1 MKITK
6 FAIERP
12 VTTTM
17 LFIALAFFGVMAY
30 MNVGVNMMP
39 KVNSPS
45 IMVTTVLPG
54 ATPEELEK
62 SVTEKIEKE
71 VSGLSNL
78 KRVISYSMENV
89 STVQAEFRASK
100 NENEAMNE
108 VKEKVELAMAEMPQ
122 SIERPL
128 IQKTNIADVPVL
140 TIVMSG
146 NKSGKE
152 LYDLADNKLR
162 NLFTRIN
169 GVTKVNI
176 VGGEKREIKILADM
190 RRAAELGL
198 DLTQAGEAIRAANTK
213 LPGGTYDY
221 DGMNFSIETGQEV
234 SSPQAIGELMISH
247 KGYPLFVREFAT
259 VSDSIERP
267 KNKSTFHDLK
277 NDLYYNNVVTLN
289 ILKEPNANE
298 VKLARAI
305 KEKLP
310 EFEKELPEGV
320 SLSIP
325 YDNSAYT
332 ESAVDDALLN
342 VILGIILT
350 GAILYLF
357 IGDYRTV
364 IIVSISIPISLIA
377 SFIVLK
383 QLNATLNMMT
393 LMSFAVS
400 IGALISNS
408 IVVIENIIRLKKE
421 GMSIKQA
428 AIEGTSEVTMAVI
441 ASTGTNLVVFLPMA
455 MMSSMI
461 GVYFVEYALTIS
473 VATVFSLLVSFTL
486 TPMLASVLLKK
497 DLKVTKFNRFLDRI
511 FESLS
516 ERYGRSLEKLLA
528 KKRRGILLFASMMI
542 IFIASFGLFK
552 FIDFDFMPKEDMNRV
567 FLEAELP
574 AGYSLQ
580 NSGESAR
587 QLEKLMMQYPEVE
600 AIQTVIGEKGIMPKG
615 PNLLKIIAHLS
626 PAAGRERSNVQL
638 AEMLKKQLDSIPSVK
653 ALVSANGI
661 EGGLPTSFMLQSEN
675 PEDLKATAAKVVAAL
690 QDMEEISGYEANNRN
705 GNRLIRV
712 IPRQEI
718 VSRLNLTV
726 FDVATAINSAINGIK
741 VGVYKEKGKEYDI
754 RISYNED
761 DIRDISRIKNIPVL
775 VNGEHYTVER
785 LADISYDISQAQIYH
800 VNKLP
805 TVEFGIMPKDHVSDM
820 EMQGKITR
828 LMNEL
833 QPPRSVT
840 VKWAGMAE
848 DMDESLREM
857 SFTLILSILL
867 LYMLIASLLEN
878 FWHPFLLLTTLPMAM
893 IGVLVLVFLSGT
905 SMNMLSLIAIIT
917 LLGLAVNDSILI
929 YDYNRQLL
937 DRGKSLHQATIQSA
951 KTKLKT
957 VIMTSVAIAVG
968 TLPNALEFGGGA
980 GAAFRTPMALVT
992 IGGIITSTVLTLY
1005 VVPSLFYMVKKRKN
1019 NTYDE

>member
-30 MNVGVNMMP
+30 LNVGVNMMP

-45 IMVTTVLPG
+45 IMVTTTLPG

-62 SVTEKIEKE
+62 NVTEKIEKE

-128 IQKTNIADVPVL
+128 IQKTNIADAPVL

-176 VGGEKREIKILADM
+176 IGGEKREIKILADM

-198 DLTQAGEAIRAANTK
+198 DLTQAGEAIRSANTK

-234 SSPQAIGELMISH
+234 SSPQAISELMISH
-247 KGYPLFVREFAT
+247 KGYPLSVREFAE
-259 VSDSIERP
+259 VSDSIKRP
-267 KNKSTFHDLK
+267 TNKSTFHDLK
-277 NDLYYNNVVTLN
+277 NDTYYSNVVTLN

-320 SLSIP
+320 KLSIP
-325 YDNSAYT
+325 FDNSAYT
-332 ESAVDDALLN
+332 ESAVDDALVN

-357 IGDYRTV
+357 IGDHRTV

-408 IVVIENIIRLKKE
+408 IVVIENIVRLKKE
-421 GMSIKQA
+421 GMPIKQA

-497 DLKVTKFNRFLDRI
+497 DLKVNKFNQFLDR
-511 FESLS
+511 FFDNLS

-528 KKRRGILLFASMMI
+528 KNRRGVILFVSMMG
-542 IFIASFGLFK
+542 IFIASFGLLN
-552 FIDFDFMPKEDMNRV
+552 FIDFNFMPKEDMNRV
-567 FLEAELP
+567 FVEVDLP
-574 AGYSLQ
+574 AGSSLET
-580 NSGESAR
+580 SGEYAKK
-587 QLEKLMMQYPEVE
+587 LEKLIMQHPEVT

-626 PAAGRERSNVQL
+626 PAAERQRSNIQL
-638 AEMLKKQLDSIPSVK
+638 SETLKKQLDSIPSVK

-661 EGGLPTSFMLQSEN
+661 EGGLPISFLLQSEN
-675 PEDLKATAAKVVAAL
+675 VDELKATSAKVEAAL
-690 QDMEEISGYEANNRN
+690 MDMEGVSGYEANSRN
-705 GNRLIRV
+705 GNRLVRV

-718 VSRLNLTV
+718 VSKLNLSV
-726 FDVATAINSAINGIK
+726 FDVATAINSAITGIK
-741 VGVYKEKGKEYDI
+741 VGVYKENGKEYDI
-754 RISYNED
+754 RISYNEQ
-761 DIRDISRIKNIPVL
+761 DISDIARIKNIPVL
-775 VNGEHYTVER
+775 VDGEHYTVER

-805 TVEFGIMPKDHVSDM
+805 TVEFGIMPKDNVSDM
-820 EMQGKITR
+820 EMQGKVTQ
-828 LMNEL
+828 LMENL
-833 QPPRSVT
+833 QAPKSVT

-848 DMDESLREM
+848 DMDESLQEL
-857 SFTLILSILL
+857 SFTLILSIIL
-867 LYMLIASLLEN
+867 LYMLMASLLEN

-893 IGVLVLVFLSGT
+893 IGVLALVFLSGS

-937 DRGKSLHQATIQSA
+937 DRGESLHHATIQSA

-957 VIMTSVAIAVG
+957 VIMTSVAIAIG

-992 IGGIITSTVLTLY
+992 IGGIVTSTILTLY
-1005 VVPSLFYMVKKRKN
+1005 VVPSLFYMVKKKKN
-1019 NTYDE
+1019 R

>member
-17 LFIALAFFGVMAY
+17 LFVALAFFGAMAY
-30 MNVGVNMMP
+30 RNVGVNMMP

-45 IMVTTVLPG
+45 VTVTTVLPG

-62 SVTEKIEKE
+62 NVTEKIEKE

-89 STVQAEFRASK
+89 STVQAEFRSSK

-146 NKSGKE
+146 NRSGKE
-152 LYDLADNKLR
+152 LYDLADQKLK

-169 GVTKVNI
+169 GVTKVDI
-176 VGGEKREIKILADM
+176 IGGEKREIKILVDM

-198 DLTQAGEAIRAANTK
+198 DLTSAGEAIRAANTK

-221 DGMNFSIETGQEV
+221 QGMNFSIETGEEV

-247 KGYPLFVREFAT
+247 KGYPLSVREFAV

-267 KNKSTFHDLK
+267 ANRSTFHDVK
-277 NDLYYNNVVTLN
+277 NDRYYDNVVTLH
-289 ILKEPNANE
+289 IRKEPNANE

-320 SLSIP
+320 TLSIP
-325 YDNSAYT
+325 FDNSAYT

-350 GAILYLF
+350 GAILFLF

-408 IVVIENIIRLKKE
+408 IVVIENIIRLKNE
-421 GMSIKQA
+421 GMPIRQA

-455 MMSSMI
+455 MMTSLV

-497 DLKVTKFNRFLDRI
+497 ELKVTKFNRFLDRF
-511 FESLS
+511 FENLS

-528 KKRRGILLFASMMI
+528 KNRRGVLLFAGMTG
-542 IFIASFGLFK
+542 IFIASFGLLK
-552 FIDFDFMPKEDMNRV
+552 FIDFNFMPKEDMNCV
-567 FLEAELP
+567 FIEVDLP
-574 AGYSLQ
+574 AGSSLET
-580 NSGESAR
+580 SGEYAWK
-587 QLEKLMMQYPEVE
+587 LEKIIMQYPEVK

-615 PNLLKIIAHLS
+615 TNLLKIIAHLI
-626 PAAGRERSNVQL
+626 PFYERERSNIQI
-638 AEMLKKQLDSIPSVK
+638 AESLKTQLDSIPSVK

-661 EGGLPTSFMLQSEN
+661 EGGLPIAFLLQSEN
-675 PEDLKATAAKVVAAL
+675 REDLKATSARVEAAL
-690 QDMEEISGYEANNRN
+690 LEMEGISGFEANNRN

-718 VSRLNLTV
+718 VARLNLTV
-726 FDVATAINSAINGIK
+726 FDVATAINSAINGVK
-741 VGVYKEKGKEYDI
+741 VGVYKENGKEYDI
-754 RISYNED
+754 RISHNEG
-761 DIRDISRIKNIPVL
+761 DISDISRIKNIPVL
-775 VNGEHYTVER
+775 VNGQYYTVER
-785 LADISYDISQAQIYH
+785 LADISYGISQAQIYH
-800 VNKLP
+800 VDKLP
-805 TVEFGIMPKDHVSDM
+805 AVEFSIMPKDHVSDM
-820 EMQGKITR
+820 EMQDKINR
-828 LMNEL
+828 LMAGL
-833 QPPRSVT
+833 HAPKSVT

-848 DMDESLREM
+848 DMDESMRDL
-857 SFTLILSILL
+857 SFTLLLSIIL

-878 FWHPFLLLTTLPMAM
+878 FWHPFLLLTTLPMAI
-893 IGVLVLVFLSGT
+893 IGVLVLTFLSGT
-905 SMNMLSLIAIIT
+905 PMNIMSLIAIIT
-917 LLGLAVNDSILI
+917 LLGLAVNNSILI

-937 DRGKSLHQATIQSA
+937 ARGNSLHQATIQSA

-957 VIMTSVAIAVG
+957 VIMTSVAIAIG
-968 TLPNALEFGGGA
+968 TLPNALEFGDGA
-980 GAAFRTPMALVT
+980 GATYRTPMALVT
-992 IGGIITSTVLTLY
+992 IGGIITSTILTLY
-1005 VVPSLFYMVKKRKN
+1005 VVPSLFYMVKKRKLQR
-1019 NTYDE
+1019 

>member
-1 MKITK
+1 MKLTK

-17 LFIALAFFGVMAY
+17 LFIALAFFGLMAY
-30 MNVGVNMMP
+30 TNVGVNMMP

-89 STVQAEFRASK
+89 STVQAEFRSSK

-198 DLTQAGEAIRAANTK
+198 DLTQTREAIRAANTK

-247 KGYPLFVREFAT
+247 KGYPLSVREFAT

-277 NDLYYNNVVTLN
+277 NDLYYSNVVTLN

-421 GMSIKQA
+421 GMPIKQA

-473 VATVFSLLVSFTL
+473 IATVFSLLVSFTL

-497 DLKVTKFNRFLDRI
+497 DLKITKFNRFLDRI

-516 ERYGRSLEKLLA
+516 ERYGRSLEKLLV
-528 KKRRGILLFASMMI
+528 KKRRGIILFVFMMA

-552 FIDFDFMPKEDMNRV
+552 FIDFDFMPKEDMSRV

-580 NSGESAR
+580 ASGESAR
-587 QLEKLMMQYPEVE
+587 ELEKLIMQYPEVE
-600 AIQTVIGEKGIMPKG
+600 AIQTVIGEKGIMSKG

-626 PAAGRERSNVQL
+626 PASERERSNVQL
-638 AEMLKKQLDSIPSVK
+638 AEMLKRQLDSIPSVK

-661 EGGLPTSFMLQSEN
+661 EGGLPISFMLQSEN

-690 QDMEEISGYEANNRN
+690 QDIEEISGYEANNRN
-705 GNRLIRV
+705 GNRLICV
-712 IPRQEI
+712 IPRQKI

-800 VNKLP
+800 VNKLS
-805 TVEFGIMPKDHVSDM
+805 TVEFGIMPKDNVSDM

-828 LMNEL
+828 LMDEL
-833 QPPRSVT
+833 QLPKSVT

-937 DRGKSLHQATIQSA
+937 VRGKSLYQATIQSA

-1005 VVPSLFYMVKKRKN
+1005 VIPSLFYMVKKRKN
-1019 NTYDE
+1019 NKYDE

>member
-17 LFIALAFFGVMAY
+17 LFVALAFFGAMAY

-45 IMVTTVLPG
+45 ITVTTVLPG

-62 SVTEKIEKE
+62 NVTEKIEKE

-89 STVQAEFRASK
+89 STVQAEFRSSK

-146 NKSGKE
+146 NRSGKE
-152 LYDLADNKLR
+152 LYDLADQKLK

-169 GVTKVNI
+169 GVTKVDI
-176 VGGEKREIKILADM
+176 IGGQKREIKILVDM

-198 DLTQAGEAIRAANTK
+198 DLTSAGEAIRAANTK

-221 DGMNFSIETGQEV
+221 DGMNFSIETGEEV
-234 SSPQAIGELMISH
+234 SSPRAIGELMISH
-247 KGYPLFVREFAT
+247 KGYPLSVREFAV
-259 VSDSIERP
+259 VSDSIKRP
-267 KNKSTFHDLK
+267 TNRSTFHDLK
-277 NDLYYNNVVTLN
+277 NDRYYDNVVTLN
-289 ILKEPNANE
+289 IRKEPNANE

-320 SLSIP
+320 TLSIP
-325 YDNSAYT
+325 FDNSAYT

-350 GAILYLF
+350 GAILFLF

-408 IVVIENIIRLKKE
+408 IVVIENIIRLKNE
-421 GMSIKQA
+421 GMPINQA
-428 AIEGTSEVTMAVI
+428 AIEGTLEVTMAVI

-455 MMSSMI
+455 MMTSLV

-497 DLKVTKFNRFLDRI
+497 ELKVTKFNRFLDRF
-511 FESLS
+511 FENLA

-528 KKRRGILLFASMMI
+528 KNRRGVLLFVGMMG
-542 IFIASFGLFK
+542 IFIASFGLLK
-552 FIDFDFMPKEDMNRV
+552 FIDFNFMPKEDMNCV
-567 FLEAELP
+567 FIEVDLP
-574 AGYSLQ
+574 AGSSLET
-580 NSGESAR
+580 SGEYA
-587 QLEKLMMQYPEVE
+587 QKLEKIIMQYPEVK

-615 PNLLKIIAHLS
+615 PNLLKIIAHLI
-626 PAAGRERSNVQL
+626 PFYERERSNIQI
-638 AEMLKKQLDSIPSVK
+638 AESLKTQLDSIPSVK

-661 EGGLPTSFMLQSEN
+661 EGGLPIAFLLQSEN
-675 PEDLKATAAKVVAAL
+675 REDLKATSARVEAAL
-690 QDMEEISGYEANNRN
+690 LEMEGISGFEANNRN

-718 VSRLNLTV
+718 VTRLNLTV
-726 FDVATAINSAINGIK
+726 FDVATAINSAINGVK
-741 VGVYKEKGKEYDI
+741 VGVYKENGKEYDI
-754 RISYNED
+754 RISHNEG
-761 DIRDISRIKNIPVL
+761 DISDISRIKNIPVL
-775 VNGEHYTVER
+775 VNGQYYTVER
-785 LADISYDISQAQIYH
+785 LADISYGISQAQIYH

-805 TVEFGIMPKDHVSDM
+805 TVEFSIMPKDNVSDM
-820 EMQGKITR
+820 EMQDKINR
-828 LMNEL
+828 LMADL
-833 QPPRSVT
+833 HAPKSVT

-848 DMDESLREM
+848 DMDESMRDL
-857 SFTLILSILL
+857 SFTLLLSVVL

-878 FWHPFLLLTTLPMAM
+878 FWHPFLLLTTLPMAI
-893 IGVLVLVFLSGT
+893 IGVLVLTFLSGT
-905 SMNMLSLIAIIT
+905 PMNIMSLIAIIT

-937 DRGKSLHQATIQSA
+937 ARGNSLHQATIQSA
-951 KTKLKT
+951 KTKIKT
-957 VIMTSVAIAVG
+957 VIMTSVAIAIG
-968 TLPNALEFGGGA
+968 TLPNALEFGDGA
-980 GAAFRTPMALVT
+980 GATYRTPMALVT
-992 IGGIITSTVLTLY
+992 IGGIITSTILTLY
-1005 VVPSLFYMVKKRKN
+1005 VVPSLFYMVKKRKLQR
-1019 NTYDE
+1019 

>member
-1 MKITK
+1 MKITR

-176 VGGEKREIKILADM
+176 IGGEKREIKILADM

-234 SSPQAIGELMISH
+234 SSPQAISELMISH
-247 KGYPLFVREFAT
+247 KGYPLSVREFAT

-277 NDLYYNNVVTLN
+277 NDLYYSNVVTLN

-421 GMSIKQA
+421 GMPIKQA

-497 DLKVTKFNRFLDRI
+497 DLKITKFNRFLDRI

-528 KKRRGILLFASMMI
+528 KKRRGILLFASMMV

-580 NSGESAR
+580 NSGESAK
-587 QLEKLMMQYPEVE
+587 QLEMLIMQYPEVE

-638 AEMLKKQLDSIPSVK
+638 AEMLKKQLDNIPSVK

-661 EGGLPTSFMLQSEN
+661 EGGLPISFMLQSES
-675 PEDLKATAAKVVAAL
+675 PEDLKATADRVVAAL

-761 DIRDISRIKNIPVL
+761 DIRDISRIKNIPVP

-805 TVEFGIMPKDHVSDM
+805 TVEFGIMPKDNVSDM

-828 LMNEL
+828 LMDEL
-833 QPPRSVT
+833 QPPKSVI

-937 DRGKSLHQATIQSA
+937 ARGKSLHQATIQSA

-1019 NTYDE
+1019 NKYDE

>member
-6 FAIERP
+6 FAIDRP

-17 LFIALAFFGVMAY
+17 IVVALAFFGVMAY
-30 MNVGVNMMP
+30 LNVGVNMMP

-89 STVQAEFRASK
+89 STVQAEFRSSK

-122 SIERPL
+122 SIERPV
-128 IQKTNIADVPVL
+128 IQKTNISDAPVL

-152 LYDLADNKLR
+152 LYDLADNKLK

-176 VGGEKREIKILADM
+176 IGGEKREIKILADM

-198 DLTQAGEAIRAANTK
+198 DLTQAGEAIRAVNTK

-221 DGMNFSIETGQEV
+221 DGMNFSVETGHEV
-234 SSPQAIGELMISH
+234 SSPQAISELMISH
-247 KGYPLFVREFAT
+247 KGYPLSVREFAG
-259 VSDSIERP
+259 VCDSIERP
-267 KNKSTFHDLK
+267 TNKSTFHDLQ
-277 NDLYYNNVVTLN
+277 NDRYYNNVVTLN

-320 SLSIP
+320 TLSIP
-325 YDNSAYT
+325 FDNSAYT

-383 QLNATLNMMT
+383 QFNATLNMMT

-408 IVVIENIIRLKKE
+408 IVVIENIIRLKNE
-421 GMSIKQA
+421 GMPIKQA

-486 TPMLASVLLKK
+486 TPMLASILLKK
-497 DLKVTKFNRFLDRI
+497 DLKATKFNRFLDR
-511 FESLS
+511 FFNRLS

-528 KKRRGILLFASMMI
+528 KNRRGVLLFVSMMVV
-542 IFIASFGLFK
+542 FVASFGLLK
-552 FIDFDFMPKEDMNRV
+552 FIDFNFMPKEDMNRV
-567 FLEAELP
+567 YVEVELP
-574 AGYSLQ
+574 AGSSLGA
-580 NSGESAR
+580 SGEYA
-587 QLEKLMMQYPEVE
+587 QKLEKIIMQYPEVK
-600 AIQTVIGEKGIMPKG
+600 ALQTVIGEKGIMPKG
-615 PNLLKIIAHLS
+615 PNLLKIVAHLY
-626 PAAGRERSNVQL
+626 PTAERNRSNIQL
-638 AEMLKKQLDSIPSVK
+638 SEILKVQLDSIPSVK

-661 EGGLPTSFMLQSEN
+661 EGGLPISFMLQSEN
-675 PEDLKATAAKVVAAL
+675 VEDLKATSARVEAAL
-690 QDMEEISGYEANNRN
+690 QDMDGISGYEANNRN
-705 GNRLIRV
+705 GNRLISI
-712 IPRQEI
+712 IPRQEF
-718 VSRLNLTV
+718 VSRLNLSV
-726 FDVATAINSAINGIK
+726 FDVATAINSGINGVK
-741 VGVYKEKGKEYDI
+741 VGVYKENGKEYDI
-754 RISYNED
+754 RISYNEQ
-761 DIRDISRIKNIPVL
+761 DISDIARIKNIPVL

-785 LADISYDISQAQIYH
+785 LADITYGISQAQIYH

-805 TVEFGIMPKDHVSDM
+805 TVEFGIMPKDNVSDM
-820 EMQGKITR
+820 EMQGKITQ
-828 LMNEL
+828 LMDEL
-833 QPPRSVT
+833 QAPKSVT

-848 DMDESLREM
+848 DMDESLAELA
-857 SFTLILSILL
+857 FTLILSIVL
-867 LYMLIASLLEN
+867 LYMLMASLLEN

-905 SMNMLSLIAIIT
+905 SLNMLSLIAIIT

-937 DRGKSLHQATIQSA
+937 SRGMSLHQATVQSA

-957 VIMTSVAIAVG
+957 VIMTSVAIAIG

-992 IGGIITSTVLTLY
+992 IGGIITSTILTLY

-1019 NTYDE
+1019 

>member
-30 MNVGVNMMP
+30 TNIGVNMMP

-89 STVQAEFRASK
+89 STVQAEFRSSK

-247 KGYPLFVREFAT
+247 KGYPLSVREFAT

-267 KNKSTFHDLK
+267 TNKSTFHDLK
-277 NDLYYNNVVTLN
+277 NDLYYSNVVTLN

-310 EFEKELPEGV
+310 DFEKELLEEV

-364 IIVSISIPISLIA
+364 IIVSISIPVSLIA

-421 GMSIKQA
+421 GMPIKQA

-497 DLKVTKFNRFLDRI
+497 DLKITKFNRFLDRI
-511 FESLS
+511 FERLS

-528 KKRRGILLFASMMI
+528 KKRRGILLFASMMV

-552 FIDFDFMPKEDMNRV
+552 FIDFDFMPKEDMSRV
-567 FLEAELP
+567 FLEVELP
-574 AGYSLQ
+574 AGSSLQ
-580 NSGESAR
+580 TSGESAK
-587 QLEKLMMQYPEVE
+587 QLEKLIMQYPEVE

-661 EGGLPTSFMLQSEN
+661 EGGLPISFMLQSEN
-675 PEDLKATAAKVVAAL
+675 PEDLKATAARVVAAL

-712 IPRQEI
+712 IPRQET

-754 RISYNED
+754 RISYNEG
-761 DIRDISRIKNIPVL
+761 DISDISRIKNIPVL

-805 TVEFGIMPKDHVSDM
+805 TVEFGIMPKDNVSDM

-828 LMNEL
+828 LMEEL
-833 QPPRSVT
+833 QPPKSVT

-937 DRGKSLHQATIQSA
+937 DRGESLHQATVQSA

-1005 VVPSLFYMVKKRKN
+1005 VVPSLFYMAKNRKN
-1019 NTYDE
+1019 NK

>member
-6 FAIERP
+6 FAIDRP

-17 LFIALAFFGVMAY
+17 IVIALAFFGVMAY
-30 MNVGVNMMP
+30 LNVGVNMMP

-89 STVQAEFRASK
+89 STVQAEFRSSK

-128 IQKTNIADVPVL
+128 IQKTNISDAPVL

-152 LYDLADNKLR
+152 LYDLADNKLK

-176 VGGEKREIKILADM
+176 IGGEKREIKILADM

-221 DGMNFSIETGQEV
+221 EGMNFSVETGQEV
-234 SSPQAIGELMISH
+234 SSPQAISELMISH
-247 KGYPLFVREFAT
+247 KGYPLSVREFAG
-259 VSDSIERP
+259 VCDSIERP
-267 KNKSTFHDLK
+267 TNKSTFHDLQ
-277 NDLYYNNVVTLN
+277 NDRYYSNVVTLN

-320 SLSIP
+320 TLSIP
-325 YDNSAYT
+325 FDNSAYT

-383 QLNATLNMMT
+383 QFNATLNMMT

-408 IVVIENIIRLKKE
+408 IVVIENIIRLKNE
-421 GMSIKQA
+421 GMPIKQA
-428 AIEGTSEVTMAVI
+428 AIEGASEVTMAVI

-486 TPMLASVLLKK
+486 TPMLASILLKK
-497 DLKVTKFNRFLDRI
+497 DLKATKFNHFLDR
-511 FESLS
+511 FFNRLS

-528 KKRRGILLFASMMI
+528 KNRRGVLLFVSMMVV
-542 IFIASFGLFK
+542 FVASFGLLK
-552 FIDFDFMPKEDMNRV
+552 FIDFNFMPKEDMNRV
-567 FLEAELP
+567 YVEVELP
-574 AGYSLQ
+574 AGSSLEA
-580 NSGESAR
+580 SGEYA
-587 QLEKLMMQYPEVE
+587 QKLEKIIMRYPEVK
-600 AIQTVIGEKGIMPKG
+600 ALQTVIGEKGIMPKG
-615 PNLLKIIAHLS
+615 PNLLKIVAHLY
-626 PAAGRERSNVQL
+626 PAAERNRNNIQL
-638 AEMLKKQLDSIPSVK
+638 SEILKVQLDSIPSVK

-661 EGGLPTSFMLQSEN
+661 EGGLPISFMLQSEN
-675 PEDLKATAAKVVAAL
+675 VEDLKATSARVEAAL
-690 QDMEEISGYEANNRN
+690 QDMDGISGYEANNRN
-705 GNRLIRV
+705 GNRLISI

-718 VSRLNLTV
+718 VSRLNLSV
-726 FDVATAINSAINGIK
+726 FDVATAINSGINGVK
-741 VGVYKEKGKEYDI
+741 VGVYKESGKEYDI
-754 RISYNED
+754 RISYNEQ
-761 DIRDISRIKNIPVL
+761 DISDIARIKNIPVL

-785 LADISYDISQAQIYH
+785 LADITYGISQAQIYH

-805 TVEFGIMPKDHVSDM
+805 TVEFGIMPKDNVSDM
-820 EMQGKITR
+820 EMQGKITQ
-828 LMNEL
+828 LMDEL
-833 QPPRSVT
+833 QAPKSVT

-848 DMDESLREM
+848 DMDESLTELA
-857 SFTLILSILL
+857 FTLILSIVL
-867 LYMLIASLLEN
+867 LYMLMASLLEN

-905 SMNMLSLIAIIT
+905 SLNMLSLIAIIT
-917 LLGLAVNDSILI
+917 LLGLAVNDSILV

-937 DRGKSLHQATIQSA
+937 SRGLSLHQATVQSA

-957 VIMTSVAIAVG
+957 VIMTSVAIAIG

-992 IGGIITSTVLTLY
+992 IGGIITSTILTLY
-1005 VVPSLFYMVKKRKN
+1005 VVPSLFYIVKKRKH
-1019 NTYDE
+1019 

>member
-30 MNVGVNMMP
+30 TNIGVNMMP

-89 STVQAEFRASK
+89 STVQAEFRSSK

-247 KGYPLFVREFAT
+247 KGYPLSVREFAT

-267 KNKSTFHDLK
+267 TNKSTFHDLK
-277 NDLYYNNVVTLN
+277 NDLYYSNVVTLN

-310 EFEKELPEGV
+310 DFEKELPEEV

-364 IIVSISIPISLIA
+364 IIVSISIPVSLIA

-421 GMSIKQA
+421 GMPIKQA

-497 DLKVTKFNRFLDRI
+497 DLKITKFNRFLDRI
-511 FESLS
+511 FERLS

-528 KKRRGILLFASMMI
+528 KKRRGILLFASMMV

-552 FIDFDFMPKEDMNRV
+552 FIDFDFMPKEDMSRV
-567 FLEAELP
+567 FLEVELP
-574 AGYSLQ
+574 AGSSLQ
-580 NSGESAR
+580 TSGESAK
-587 QLEKLMMQYPEVE
+587 QLEKLIMQYPEVE

-661 EGGLPTSFMLQSEN
+661 EGGLPISFMLQSEN
-675 PEDLKATAAKVVAAL
+675 PEDLKATAARVVAAL

-712 IPRQEI
+712 IPRQET

-754 RISYNED
+754 RISYNEG
-761 DIRDISRIKNIPVL
+761 DISDISRIKNIPVL

-805 TVEFGIMPKDHVSDM
+805 TVEFGIMPKDNVSDM

-828 LMNEL
+828 LMKEL
-833 QPPRSVT
+833 QPPKSVT

-937 DRGKSLHQATIQSA
+937 DRGESLHQATVQSA

-1005 VVPSLFYMVKKRKN
+1005 VVPSLFYMAKNRKN
-1019 NTYDE
+1019 NK

>member
-1 MKITK
+1 MKLTK

-62 SVTEKIEKE
+62 NVTEKIEKE

-89 STVQAEFRASK
+89 STVQAEFRSSK

-128 IQKTNIADVPVL
+128 IQKTNIADAPVL
-140 TIVMSG
+140 SIVMSA
-146 NKSGKE
+146 NRSGKE

-176 VGGEKREIKILADM
+176 IGGEKREIKILADM

-198 DLTQAGEAIRAANTK
+198 DLTQAGGAIRAANTK

-234 SSPQAIGELMISH
+234 SSLQAINQLMIPH
-247 KGYPLFVREFAT
+247 QGYPLSVREFAV
-259 VSDSIERP
+259 VSDSIKRP
-267 KNKSTFHDLK
+267 TNKSTFHDLK
-277 NDLYYNNVVTLN
+277 NDKYYSSVVTLN

-320 SLSIP
+320 TLSIP
-325 YDNSAYT
+325 FDNSAYT
-332 ESAVDDALLN
+332 ESAVDDALVN

-357 IGDYRTV
+357 IGDHRTV

-383 QLNATLNMMT
+383 QFNATLNMMT

-408 IVVIENIIRLKKE
+408 IVVIENIVRLKKE
-421 GMSIKQA
+421 GMPIKQA

-497 DLKVTKFNRFLDRI
+497 DLKVNKFNQFLDR
-511 FESLS
+511 FFDNLS

-528 KKRRGILLFASMMI
+528 KNRRGVILFVSMMG
-542 IFIASFGLFK
+542 IFIASFGLLN
-552 FIDFDFMPKEDMNRV
+552 FIDFNFMPKEDMNRV
-567 FLEAELP
+567 YVEVDLP
-574 AGYSLQ
+574 AGSSLET
-580 NSGESAR
+580 SGEYAKK
-587 QLEKLMMQYPEVE
+587 LEKLIMQHPEVT

-615 PNLLKIIAHLS
+615 PNLLKIIAHLL
-626 PAAGRERSNVQL
+626 PAAKRERSNIQL
-638 AEMLKKQLDSIPSVK
+638 SEALKKQLDSIPSVK

-661 EGGLPTSFMLQSEN
+661 EGGLPISFLLQSEN
-675 PEDLKATAAKVVAAL
+675 VDDLKATSAKVEAAL
-690 QDMEEISGYEANNRN
+690 LNMEGASGYEANNRN
-705 GNRLIRV
+705 GNRLVRV
-712 IPRQEI
+712 ISRQEI
-718 VSRLNLTV
+718 VSKLNLSV
-726 FDVATAINSAINGIK
+726 FDVATAINSAITGIK
-741 VGVYKEKGKEYDI
+741 VGVYKENGKEYDI
-754 RISYNED
+754 RISYNEQ
-761 DIRDISRIKNIPVL
+761 DISDIARIKNIPVL
-775 VNGEHYTVER
+775 VDGKHYVVER

-805 TVEFGIMPKDHVSDM
+805 TVEFGIMPKDNVSDM
-820 EMQGKITR
+820 KMQSKVTR
-828 LMNEL
+828 LMDNL
-833 QPPRSVT
+833 QAPKSVT
-840 VKWAGMAE
+840 VKWAGMAD
-848 DMDESLREM
+848 DMDESLQEL
-857 SFTLILSILL
+857 SFTLILSIIL
-867 LYMLIASLLEN
+867 LYMLMASLLEN

-893 IGVLVLVFLSGT
+893 IGVLVLVFLSGS

-937 DRGKSLHQATIQSA
+937 DRGESLHQATIQSA

-957 VIMTSVAIAVG
+957 VIMTSVAIAIG

-992 IGGIITSTVLTLY
+992 IGGIVTSTILTLY
-1005 VVPSLFYMVKKRKN
+1005 VVPSLFYMVKKRK
-1019 NTYDE
+1019 

>member
-30 MNVGVNMMP
+30 VNVGVNMMP

-54 ATPEELEK
+54 AAPQELEK
-62 SVTEKIEKE
+62 NVTEKIEKE
-71 VSGLSNL
+71 ISGLSNL

-89 STVQAEFRASK
+89 STVQAEFRSSK

-128 IQKTNIADVPVL
+128 IQKTNISDVPVL

-152 LYDLADNKLR
+152 LYDLADQKLK

-176 VGGEKREIKILADM
+176 IGGEKREIKILADM

-198 DLTQAGEAIRAANTK
+198 DLTQVGAAIQAANTK

-221 DGMNFSIETGQEV
+221 DGMNFSIETGQEA
-234 SSPQAIGELMISH
+234 SSPQAISELMISH
-247 KGYPLFVREFAT
+247 KGYPLSVREFAV
-259 VSDSIERP
+259 VSDSVKRP
-267 KNKSTFHDLK
+267 TNKSTFHDLK
-277 NDLYYNNVVTLN
+277 NDHYYSSVVTLN

-310 EFEKELPEGV
+310 EFENELPEGV
-320 SLSIP
+320 TLSIP
-325 YDNSAYT
+325 FDNSAYT
-332 ESAVDDALLN
+332 ESAVDDALVN

-350 GAILYLF
+350 GVILYLF

-421 GMSIKQA
+421 GMPIKQA
-428 AIEGTSEVTMAVI
+428 AIDGTSEVTMAVI

-455 MMSSMI
+455 MMTSMV

-497 DLKVTKFNRFLDRI
+497 DLKATKFNGFLDR
-511 FESLS
+511 FFDNLS

-528 KKRRGILLFASMMI
+528 KKRRGVLLFVSMMG
-542 IFIASFGLFK
+542 IFIASFGLMK
-552 FIDFDFMPKEDMNRV
+552 FIDFNFMPKEDMNLV
-567 FLEAELP
+567 FVEGELP
-574 AGYSLQ
+574 AGSSLET
-580 NSGESAR
+580 SGEYAKK
-587 QLEKLMMQYPEVE
+587 LEAIIMRHPEVS
-600 AIQTVIGEKGIMPKG
+600 AMQTVIGEKGIMPKG
-615 PNLLKIIAHLS
+615 PNLLKIMAHLY
-626 PAAGRERSNVQL
+626 PVNERERSNIQL
-638 AEMLKKQLDSIPSVK
+638 AETLKAQLDSIPSVK
-653 ALVSANGI
+653 ALVSASGI
-661 EGGLPTSFMLQSEN
+661 EGGLPIAFLLQSEN
-675 PEDLKATAAKVVAAL
+675 TEELTATSAKVEAAL
-690 QDMEEISGYEANNRN
+690 LDMEGISGYEASNRN
-705 GNRLIRV
+705 GNRLIRI
-712 IPRQEI
+712 IPRPEI
-718 VSRLNLTV
+718 VSRLNLSV

-741 VGVYKEKGKEYDI
+741 VGVYKENGKEYDI
-754 RISYNED
+754 RISYNEN
-761 DIRDISRIKNIPVL
+761 DISDLARIKNIPVL
-775 VNGEHYTVER
+775 ANGQHYTVER

-805 TVEFGIMPKDHVSDM
+805 TVEFGIMPKDNVSDM
-820 EMQGKITR
+820 EMQGKINQ
-828 LMNEL
+828 LMDNL
-833 QPPRSVT
+833 QAPKSVT

-848 DMDESLREM
+848 DMDESLRDL
-857 SFTLILSILL
+857 SFTLILSIIL
-867 LYMLIASLLEN
+867 LYMLMASLLEN

-893 IGVLVLVFLSGT
+893 IGVLVLIFLSGT

-937 DRGKSLHQATIQSA
+937 ARGESLHQATIQSA

-980 GAAFRTPMALVT
+980 GASFRTPMALVT
-992 IGGIITSTVLTLY
+992 IGGIITSTILTLY
-1005 VVPSLFYMVKKRKN
+1005 VVPALFYMVKKRTKLPGL
-1019 NTYDE
+1019 

>member
-1 MKITK
+1 MKLTK

-17 LFIALAFFGVMAY
+17 LFIALAFFGLMAY
-30 MNVGVNMMP
+30 TNVGVNMMP

-89 STVQAEFRASK
+89 STVQAEFRSSK

-198 DLTQAGEAIRAANTK
+198 DLTQAREAIRAANTK

-247 KGYPLFVREFAT
+247 KGYPLSVREFAT

-277 NDLYYNNVVTLN
+277 NDLYYSNVVTLN

-421 GMSIKQA
+421 GMPIKQA

-497 DLKVTKFNRFLDRI
+497 DLKITKFNRFLDRI

-516 ERYGRSLEKLLA
+516 ERYGRSLEKLLV
-528 KKRRGILLFASMMI
+528 KKRRGIILFVFMMA

-552 FIDFDFMPKEDMNRV
+552 FIDFDFMPKEDMSRV

-580 NSGESAR
+580 ASGESAR
-587 QLEKLMMQYPEVE
+587 ELEKLIMQYPEVE
-600 AIQTVIGEKGIMPKG
+600 AIQTVIGEKGIMSKG

-626 PAAGRERSNVQL
+626 PASERERSNVQL
-638 AEMLKKQLDSIPSVK
+638 AEMLKRQLDSIPSVK

-661 EGGLPTSFMLQSEN
+661 EGGLPISFMLQSEN

-690 QDMEEISGYEANNRN
+690 QDIEEISGYEANNRN
-705 GNRLIRV
+705 GNRLICV
-712 IPRQEI
+712 IPRQKI

-800 VNKLP
+800 VNKLS
-805 TVEFGIMPKDHVSDM
+805 TVEFGIMPKDNVSDM

-828 LMNEL
+828 LMDEL
-833 QPPRSVT
+833 QLPKSVT

-937 DRGKSLHQATIQSA
+937 VRGKSLYQATIQSA

-1005 VVPSLFYMVKKRKN
+1005 VIPSLFYMVKKRKN
-1019 NTYDE
+1019 NKYDE

>member
-234 SSPQAIGELMISH
+234 SSPQDIGELMISH
-247 KGYPLFVREFAT
+247 KGYPLSVREFAT

-277 NDLYYNNVVTLN
+277 NNLYYNNVVTLN

-421 GMSIKQA
+421 GMPIKQA

-828 LMNEL
+828 LMNEP
-833 QPPRSVT
+833 QPPKSVT

-1019 NTYDE
+1019 NNYDE

>member
-1 MKITK
+1 MKLIK

-128 IQKTNIADVPVL
+128 IQKTNIADIPVL

-176 VGGEKREIKILADM
+176 IGGEKREIKILADM

-221 DGMNFSIETGQEV
+221 DGMNFSIETGLEV
-234 SSPQAIGELMISH
+234 SSPQAISELMISH
-247 KGYPLFVREFAT
+247 KGYPLSVREFAT

-277 NDLYYNNVVTLN
+277 NDLYYSNVVTLN

-421 GMSIKQA
+421 GMPIKQA

-497 DLKVTKFNRFLDRI
+497 DLKITKFNRFLDRI

-516 ERYGRSLEKLLA
+516 ERYGHSLEKLLA
-528 KKRRGILLFASMMI
+528 KKRRGIILFVSMMA

-552 FIDFDFMPKEDMNRV
+552 FIDFDFMPKEDMSRV

-580 NSGESAR
+580 NSSESAK

-626 PAAGRERSNVQL
+626 PAAERERSNVQL

-661 EGGLPTSFMLQSEN
+661 ESGLPISFMLQSEN
-675 PEDLKATAAKVVAAL
+675 PEDLKATADKVVAAL

-800 VNKLP
+800 VNKHP
-805 TVEFGIMPKDHVSDM
+805 TVEFGIMPKDNVSDM

-828 LMNEL
+828 LMDEL
-833 QPPRSVT
+833 QPSRSVT

-937 DRGKSLHQATIQSA
+937 DRGESLHQATVQSA

-992 IGGIITSTVLTLY
+992 IGGIITSTILTLY
-1005 VVPSLFYMVKKRKN
+1005 VVPSLFYMVKKRK
-1019 NTYDE
+1019 Y

>member
-17 LFIALAFFGVMAY
+17 LFVALAFFGALAY
-30 MNVGVNMMP
+30 MNVGVNMVP

-62 SVTEKIEKE
+62 NVTEKIEKE

-89 STVQAEFRASK
+89 STVQAEFRSSK

-146 NKSGKE
+146 NRSGKE
-152 LYDLADNKLR
+152 LYDLADQKLK

-169 GVTKVNI
+169 GVTKVDI
-176 VGGEKREIKILADM
+176 IGGQKREIKILVDM

-198 DLTQAGEAIRAANTK
+198 DLTSAGEAIHAANTK

-221 DGMNFSIETGQEV
+221 EGMNFSIETGEEV

-247 KGYPLFVREFAT
+247 KGYPLSVREFAI
-259 VSDSIERP
+259 VSDSIKRP
-267 KNKSTFHDLK
+267 TNRSTFHDLK
-277 NDLYYNNVVTLN
+277 NDRYYDNVVTLN
-289 ILKEPNANE
+289 IRKEPNANE

-320 SLSIP
+320 TLSIP
-325 YDNSAYT
+325 FDNSAYT

-350 GAILYLF
+350 GAILFLF

-383 QLNATLNMMT
+383 QLNVTLNMMT

-408 IVVIENIIRLKKE
+408 IVVIENIIRLKNE
-421 GMSIKQA
+421 GMPIKQA

-455 MMSSMI
+455 MMTSLV

-497 DLKVTKFNRFLDRI
+497 ELKVSKFNRFLDRF
-511 FESLS
+511 FENLS

-528 KKRRGILLFASMMI
+528 KNRRGVLLFVGMMG
-542 IFIASFGLFK
+542 IFIASFGLLK
-552 FIDFDFMPKEDMNRV
+552 FIDFNFMPKEDMNCV
-567 FLEAELP
+567 FIEVDLP
-574 AGYSLQ
+574 AGSSLET
-580 NSGESAR
+580 SGEYAKK
-587 QLEKLMMQYPEVE
+587 LEKIIMQYPEVK

-615 PNLLKIIAHLS
+615 PNLLKIIAHLI
-626 PAAGRERSNVQL
+626 PFYERERSNIQI
-638 AEMLKKQLDSIPSVK
+638 AESLKTQLDSIPSVK

-661 EGGLPTSFMLQSEN
+661 EGGLPIAFLLQSEN
-675 PEDLKATAAKVVAAL
+675 REDLKATSARVEAAL
-690 QDMEEISGYEANNRN
+690 LEMEGISGFEANNRN

-718 VSRLNLTV
+718 VARLNLTV
-726 FDVATAINSAINGIK
+726 FDVATAINSAINGLK
-741 VGVYKEKGKEYDI
+741 VGVYKENGKEYDI
-754 RISYNED
+754 RISHNEG
-761 DIRDISRIKNIPVL
+761 DISDISRIKNIPVL
-775 VNGEHYTVER
+775 VNGQYYTVER
-785 LADISYDISQAQIYH
+785 LADISYGISQAQIYH

-805 TVEFGIMPKDHVSDM
+805 TVEFSIMPKDNVSDM
-820 EMQGKITR
+820 EMQDKINR
-828 LMNEL
+828 LMADL
-833 QPPRSVT
+833 HAPKSVT

-848 DMDESLREM
+848 DMDESMRDL
-857 SFTLILSILL
+857 SFTLLLSVVL

-878 FWHPFLLLTTLPMAM
+878 FWHPFLLLTTLPMAI
-893 IGVLVLVFLSGT
+893 IGVLVLTFLSGT
-905 SMNMLSLIAIIT
+905 PMNIMSLIAIIT

-937 DRGKSLHQATIQSA
+937 ARGNSLHQATIQSA

-957 VIMTSVAIAVG
+957 VIMTSVAIAIG
-968 TLPNALEFGGGA
+968 TLPNALEFGDGA
-980 GAAFRTPMALVT
+980 GATYRTPMALVT
-992 IGGIITSTVLTLY
+992 IGGIITSTILTLY
-1005 VVPSLFYMVKKRKN
+1005 VVPSLFYMVKKRKLQR
-1019 NTYDE
+1019 

>member
-234 SSPQAIGELMISH
+234 SSPQDIGELMISH
-247 KGYPLFVREFAT
+247 KGYPLSVREFAT

-277 NDLYYNNVVTLN
+277 NNLYYNNVVTLN

-421 GMSIKQA
+421 GMPIKQA

-833 QPPRSVT
+833 QPPKSVT

-1019 NTYDE
+1019 NNYDE

>member
-30 MNVGVNMMP
+30 LNVGVNMMP

-45 IMVTTVLPG
+45 IMVTTTLPG

-62 SVTEKIEKE
+62 NVTEKIEKE

-78 KRVISYSMENV
+78 KRVISYSMENI

-128 IQKTNIADVPVL
+128 IQKTNIADAPVL

-146 NKSGKE
+146 NRSGKE

-176 VGGEKREIKILADM
+176 IGGEKREIKILADM

-221 DGMNFSIETGQEV
+221 EGMNFSIETGQEV
-234 SSPQAIGELMISH
+234 SSPQAISELMISH
-247 KGYPLFVREFAT
+247 KGYPLSVREFAQ
-259 VSDSIERP
+259 VSDSIKRP
-267 KNKSTFHDLK
+267 TNKSTFHDLK
-277 NDLYYNNVVTLN
+277 NDTYYSNVVTLN

-320 SLSIP
+320 KLSIP
-325 YDNSAYT
+325 FDNSAYT
-332 ESAVDDALLN
+332 ESAVDDALVN

-357 IGDYRTV
+357 IGDHRTV

-408 IVVIENIIRLKKE
+408 IVVIENIVRLKKE
-421 GMSIKQA
+421 GMPIKQA

-497 DLKVTKFNRFLDRI
+497 DLKVNKFNQFLDR
-511 FESLS
+511 FFDNLS

-528 KKRRGILLFASMMI
+528 KKRRGVILFVSMMG
-542 IFIASFGLFK
+542 IFVASFGLLN
-552 FIDFDFMPKEDMNRV
+552 FIDFNFMPKEDMNRV
-567 FLEAELP
+567 FVEVDLP
-574 AGYSLQ
+574 AGSSLET
-580 NSGESAR
+580 SGEYAKK
-587 QLEKLMMQYPEVE
+587 LEKLIMKHPEVI

-615 PNLLKIIAHLS
+615 PDLLKIVAHLS
-626 PAAGRERSNVQL
+626 PAAERERSNIQL
-638 AEMLKKQLDSIPSVK
+638 SEILKAELDSIPSVK

-661 EGGLPTSFMLQSEN
+661 EGGLPISFLLQSEN
-675 PEDLKATAAKVVAAL
+675 VDDLKATSAKVEAAL
-690 QDMEEISGYEANNRN
+690 LNMEGVSGYEANSRN
-705 GNRLIRV
+705 GNRLVRV

-718 VSRLNLTV
+718 VSKLNLSV
-726 FDVATAINSAINGIK
+726 FDVATAINSAITGIK
-741 VGVYKEKGKEYDI
+741 VGVYKENGKGYDI
-754 RISYNED
+754 RISYNEQ
-761 DIRDISRIKNIPVL
+761 DISDIARIKNIPLL
-775 VNGEHYTVER
+775 VDGEHYTVER

-805 TVEFGIMPKDHVSDM
+805 TVEFGIMPKDNVSDM
-820 EMQGKITR
+820 EMQSKVTQ
-828 LMNEL
+828 LMDNL
-833 QPPRSVT
+833 QAPKSVT

-848 DMDESLREM
+848 DMDESLQEL
-857 SFTLILSILL
+857 SFTLILSIIL
-867 LYMLIASLLEN
+867 LYMLMASLLEN

-893 IGVLVLVFLSGT
+893 IGVLALVFLSGS

-937 DRGKSLHQATIQSA
+937 DRGESLHRATIQSA

-957 VIMTSVAIAVG
+957 VIMTSVAIAIG

-992 IGGIITSTVLTLY
+992 IGGIVTSTILTLY
-1005 VVPSLFYMVKKRKN
+1005 VVPSLFYMVKKKRID
-1019 NTYDE
+1019 DE

>member
-17 LFIALAFFGVMAY
+17 LFVALAFFGAMAY

-45 IMVTTVLPG
+45 ITVTTVLPG

-62 SVTEKIEKE
+62 NVTEKIEKE

-89 STVQAEFRASK
+89 STVQAEFRSSK

-146 NKSGKE
+146 NRSGKE
-152 LYDLADNKLR
+152 LYDLADQKLK

-169 GVTKVNI
+169 GVTKVDI
-176 VGGEKREIKILADM
+176 IGGQKREIKILVDM

-198 DLTQAGEAIRAANTK
+198 DLTSAGEAIRAANTK

-221 DGMNFSIETGQEV
+221 DGMNFSIETGEEV
-234 SSPQAIGELMISH
+234 SSPRAIGELMISH
-247 KGYPLFVREFAT
+247 KGYPLSVREFAV
-259 VSDSIERP
+259 VSDSIKRP
-267 KNKSTFHDLK
+267 TNRSTFHDLK
-277 NDLYYNNVVTLN
+277 NDRYYDNVVTLN
-289 ILKEPNANE
+289 IRKEPNANE

-320 SLSIP
+320 TLSIP
-325 YDNSAYT
+325 FDNSAYT

-350 GAILYLF
+350 GAILFLF

-408 IVVIENIIRLKKE
+408 IVVIENIIRLKNE
-421 GMSIKQA
+421 GMPIKQA

-455 MMSSMI
+455 MMTSLV

-497 DLKVTKFNRFLDRI
+497 ELKVTKFNRFLDRF
-511 FESLS
+511 FENLA

-528 KKRRGILLFASMMI
+528 KNRRGVLLFVGMMG
-542 IFIASFGLFK
+542 IFIASFGLLK
-552 FIDFDFMPKEDMNRV
+552 FIDFNFMPKEDMNCV
-567 FLEAELP
+567 FIEVDLP
-574 AGYSLQ
+574 AGSSLET
-580 NSGESAR
+580 SGEYA
-587 QLEKLMMQYPEVE
+587 QKLEKIIMQYPEVK

-615 PNLLKIIAHLS
+615 PNLLKIIAHLI
-626 PAAGRERSNVQL
+626 PFYERERSNIQI
-638 AEMLKKQLDSIPSVK
+638 AESLKTQLDSIPSVK

-661 EGGLPTSFMLQSEN
+661 EGGLPIAFLLQSEN
-675 PEDLKATAAKVVAAL
+675 REDLKATSARVEAAL
-690 QDMEEISGYEANNRN
+690 LEMEGISGFEANNRN

-718 VSRLNLTV
+718 VTRLNLTV
-726 FDVATAINSAINGIK
+726 FDVATAINSAINGVK
-741 VGVYKEKGKEYDI
+741 VGVYKENGKEYDI
-754 RISYNED
+754 RISHNEG
-761 DIRDISRIKNIPVL
+761 DISDISRIKNIPVL
-775 VNGEHYTVER
+775 VNGQYYTVER
-785 LADISYDISQAQIYH
+785 LADISYGISQAQIYH

-805 TVEFGIMPKDHVSDM
+805 TVEFSIMPKDNVSDM
-820 EMQGKITR
+820 EMQDKINR
-828 LMNEL
+828 LMADL
-833 QPPRSVT
+833 HAPKSVT

-848 DMDESLREM
+848 DMDESMRDL
-857 SFTLILSILL
+857 SFTLLLSVVL

-878 FWHPFLLLTTLPMAM
+878 FWHPFLLLTTLPMAI
-893 IGVLVLVFLSGT
+893 IGVLVLTFLSGT
-905 SMNMLSLIAIIT
+905 PMNIMSLIAIIT

-937 DRGKSLHQATIQSA
+937 ARGNSLHQATIQSA
-951 KTKLKT
+951 KTKIKT
-957 VIMTSVAIAVG
+957 VIMTSVAIAIG
-968 TLPNALEFGGGA
+968 TLPNALEFGDGA
-980 GAAFRTPMALVT
+980 GATYRTPMALVT
-992 IGGIITSTVLTLY
+992 IGGIITSTILTLY
-1005 VVPSLFYMVKKRKN
+1005 VVPSLFYMVKKRKLQR
-1019 NTYDE
+1019 

>member
-6 FAIERP
+6 FAIDRP

-17 LFIALAFFGVMAY
+17 IVVALAFFGVMAY
-30 MNVGVNMMP
+30 LNVGVNMMP

-89 STVQAEFRASK
+89 STVQAEFRSSK

-128 IQKTNIADVPVL
+128 IQKTNISDAPVL

-152 LYDLADNKLR
+152 LYDLADNKLK

-176 VGGEKREIKILADM
+176 IGGEKREIKILADM

-198 DLTQAGEAIRAANTK
+198 DLTQAGEAVRAANTK

-221 DGMNFSIETGQEV
+221 EGMNFSVETGQEV
-234 SSPQAIGELMISH
+234 SSVQAISELMISH
-247 KGYPLFVREFAT
+247 KGYPLSVREFAG
-259 VSDSIERP
+259 VCDSIERP
-267 KNKSTFHDLK
+267 TNKSTFHDLQ
-277 NDLYYNNVVTLN
+277 NDRYYSNVVTLN

-320 SLSIP
+320 TLSIP
-325 YDNSAYT
+325 FDNSAYT

-383 QLNATLNMMT
+383 QFNATLNMMT

-408 IVVIENIIRLKKE
+408 IVVIENIIRLKNE
-421 GMSIKQA
+421 GMPIKQA

-486 TPMLASVLLKK
+486 TPMLASILLKR
-497 DLKVTKFNRFLDRI
+497 DLKANKFNHFLDR
-511 FESLS
+511 FFNRLS

-528 KKRRGILLFASMMI
+528 KNRRGVLLFVSMMVV
-542 IFIASFGLFK
+542 FVASFGLLK
-552 FIDFDFMPKEDMNRV
+552 FIDFNFMPKEDMNRV
-567 FLEAELP
+567 YVEVELP
-574 AGYSLQ
+574 AGSSLEA
-580 NSGESAR
+580 SGEYA
-587 QLEKLMMQYPEVE
+587 QKLEKIIMQYPEVK
-600 AIQTVIGEKGIMPKG
+600 ALQTVIGEKGIMPKG
-615 PNLLKIIAHLS
+615 PNLLKIVAHLY
-626 PAAGRERSNVQL
+626 PAAERNRNNIQL
-638 AEMLKKQLDSIPSVK
+638 SEILKVQLDSIPSVK

-661 EGGLPTSFMLQSEN
+661 EGGLPISFMLQSEN
-675 PEDLKATAAKVVAAL
+675 VEDLKTTSARVEAAL
-690 QDMEEISGYEANNRN
+690 QDMDGVSGFEANNRN

-712 IPRQEI
+712 IPRQEV
-718 VSRLNLTV
+718 VSKLNLTV
-726 FDVATAINSAINGIK
+726 FDVATAINSAVNGLK
-741 VGVYKEKGKEYDI
+741 VGVYKENGKEYDI
-754 RISYNED
+754 RISYNEQ
-761 DIRDISRIKNIPVL
+761 DISDLARIKNIPVL

-785 LADISYDISQAQIYH
+785 LADITYGISQAQIYH

-805 TVEFGIMPKDHVSDM
+805 TVEFGIMPKDNVSDM
-820 EMQGKITR
+820 EMQGKITQ
-828 LMNEL
+828 LMDEL
-833 QPPRSVT
+833 QAPKSVT

-848 DMDESLREM
+848 DMDESLAELA
-857 SFTLILSILL
+857 FTLILSIVL
-867 LYMLIASLLEN
+867 LYMLMASLLEN

-905 SMNMLSLIAIIT
+905 SLNMLSLIAIIT

-937 DRGKSLHQATIQSA
+937 SRGMSLHQATVQSA

-957 VIMTSVAIAVG
+957 VIMTSVAIAIG

-992 IGGIITSTVLTLY
+992 IGGIITSTILTLY
-1005 VVPSLFYMVKKRKN
+1005 VVPSLFYIVKKRKH
-1019 NTYDE
+1019 

>member
-1 MKITK
+1 MKLTK

-17 LFIALAFFGVMAY
+17 LFIALAFFGIMAY

-62 SVTEKIEKE
+62 NVTEKIEKE

-89 STVQAEFRASK
+89 STVQAEFRSSK

-128 IQKTNIADVPVL
+128 IQKTNIADAPVL
-140 TIVMSG
+140 SIVMSG
-146 NKSGKE
+146 NRSGKE

-176 VGGEKREIKILADM
+176 IGGEKREIKILADM

-234 SSPQAIGELMISH
+234 SSPQAINQLMIPH
-247 KGYPLFVREFAT
+247 QGYPLSVREFAV
-259 VSDSIERP
+259 VSDSIKRP
-267 KNKSTFHDLK
+267 TNKSTFHDLK
-277 NDLYYNNVVTLN
+277 NDEYYSSVVTLN

-320 SLSIP
+320 TLSIP
-325 YDNSAYT
+325 FDNSAYT
-332 ESAVDDALLN
+332 ESAVDDALVN

-357 IGDYRTV
+357 IGDHRTV

-408 IVVIENIIRLKKE
+408 IVVIENIVRLKK
-421 GMSIKQA
+421 GGIPIKQA

-497 DLKVTKFNRFLDRI
+497 DLKATKFNQFLDR
-511 FESLS
+511 FFDRLS

-528 KKRRGILLFASMMI
+528 KNRRGVILFVSMMGV
-542 IFIASFGLFK
+542 FIASFGLLN
-552 FIDFDFMPKEDMNRV
+552 FIDFNFMPKEDMNRV
-567 FLEAELP
+567 FVEVDLP
-574 AGYSLQ
+574 AGSSLET
-580 NSGESAR
+580 SGEYAKK
-587 QLEKLMMQYPEVE
+587 LEKLGILRAADLLTYYPRDYEDRRRIWSIR
-600 AIQTVIGEKGIMPKG
+600 AAPLGEK
-615 PNLLKIIAHLS
+615 
-626 PAAGRERSNVQL
+626 VC
-638 AEMLKKQLDSIPSVK
+638 
-653 ALVSANGI
+653 VSALAAERPVLSYIRKGMELVKLRVVDNSGTLYLTFFNQSYLKNSFQPGEEYVFYGEIQEQGSRRSMVNPVFEREGDRDFTGRIVPVYPLTAGI
-661 EGGLPTSFMLQSEN
+661 SNHLMVS
-675 PEDLKATAAKVVAAL
+675 
-690 QDMEEISGYEANNRN
+690 
-705 GNRLIRV
+705 LIR
-712 IPRQEI
+712 Q
-718 VSRLNLTV
+718 
-726 FDVATAINSAINGIK
+726 A
-741 VGVYKEKGKEYDI
+741 
-754 RISYNED
+754 
-761 DIRDISRIKNIPVL
+761 
-775 VNGEHYTVER
+775 VEQC
-785 LADISYDISQAQIYH
+785 A
-800 VNKLP
+800 
-805 TVEFGIMPKDHVSDM
+805 G
-820 EMQGKITR
+820 QG
-828 LMNEL
+828 
-833 QPPRSVT
+833 
-840 VKWAGMAE
+840 A
-848 DMDESLREM
+848 ESLP
-857 SFTLILSILL
+857 
-867 LYMLIASLLEN
+867 ASLRAA
-878 FWHPFLLLTTLPMAM
+878 HRRTLTPW
-893 IGVLVLVFLSGT
+893 S
-905 SMNMLSLIAIIT
+905 
-917 LLGLAVNDSILI
+917 
-929 YDYNRQLL
+929 R
-937 DRGKSLHQATIQSA
+937 R
-951 KTKLKT
+951 
-957 VIMTSVAIAVG
+957 
-968 TLPNALEFGGGA
+968 GGG
-980 GAAFRTPMALVT
+980 
-992 IGGIITSTVLTLY
+992 
-1005 VVPSLFYMVKKRKN
+1005 
-1019 NTYDE
+1019 

>member
-17 LFIALAFFGVMAY
+17 LFIALAFFGIMAY
-30 MNVGVNMMP
+30 VNVGVNMMP

-45 IMVTTVLPG
+45 IVVTTTLPG

-71 VSGLSNL
+71 VAGLSNL

-128 IQKTNIADVPVL
+128 IQKNNIADAPVL
-140 TIVMSG
+140 NIVMSG

-198 DLTQAGEAIRAANTK
+198 NLTQAADAIRAANTK

-221 DGMNFSIETGQEV
+221 DGLNFSIETGREV
-234 SSPQAIGELMISH
+234 SSPQAISDLMISH
-247 KGYPLFVREFAT
+247 KGYPLSVREFAA

-267 KNKSTFHDLK
+267 ANKSTFRDLK
-277 NDLYYNNVVTLN
+277 NDVYYSNVVTIN

-320 SLSIP
+320 TLSIP
-325 YDNSAYT
+325 FDNSAYT

-421 GMSIKQA
+421 GMPIKQA
-428 AIEGTSEVTMAVI
+428 AIDGTSEVTMAVI

-473 VATVFSLLVSFTL
+473 VATIFSLLVSFTL

-497 DLKVTKFNRFLDRI
+497 DLKATRFNRFLDR
-511 FESLS
+511 FFDRLS
-516 ERYGRSLEKLLA
+516 ERYGRSLETLLA
-528 KKRRGILLFASMMI
+528 KNRRGVMLFASMMV

-552 FIDFDFMPKEDMNRV
+552 FIDFNFMPKEDMSRV

-574 AGYSLQ
+574 AGSSLET
-580 NSGESAR
+580 SGEYVK
-587 QLEKLMMQYPEVE
+587 QLEKLIMQHPEVE

-626 PAAGRERSNVQL
+626 PVAERERSNIQL
-638 AEMLKKQLDSIPSVK
+638 AETLKQQLDSVPYVK
-653 ALVSANGI
+653 ALVSTNGI
-661 EGGLPTSFMLQSEN
+661 EGGLPISFLLQSEN
-675 PEDLKATAAKVVAAL
+675 VAELKTASAKVEAAL
-690 QDMEEISGYEANNRN
+690 KDMDGISGYEASNRN

-726 FDVATAINSAINGIK
+726 FDVATAINSAINGVK

-754 RISYNED
+754 RISYHEE
-761 DIRDISRIKNIPVL
+761 DIRDISRVKNIPVT
-775 VNGEHYTVER
+775 VGGEIYTVER

-805 TVEFGIMPKDHVSDM
+805 TVEFGIMPKDNVSDM
-820 EMQGKITR
+820 EMQGKITK
-828 LMNEL
+828 LMDEL
-833 QPPRSVT
+833 KAPESVV
-840 VKWAGMAE
+840 VKWAGQAE
-848 DMDESLREM
+848 DMDESLREIA
-857 SFTLILSILL
+857 FTLILSIVL
-867 LYMLIASLLEN
+867 LYMLMASLLEN

-893 IGVLVLVFLSGT
+893 IGVMVLVFLSGT

-937 DRGKSLHQATIQSA
+937 DRGESLHQATVQSA

-957 VIMTSVAIAVG
+957 VIMTSVAIAIG

-992 IGGIITSTVLTLY
+992 IGGIITSTILTLY
-1005 VVPSLFYMVKKRKN
+1005 VVPSLFYMVKNRVKSS
-1019 NTYDE
+1019 

>member
-1 MKITK
+1 MKLTK

-234 SSPQAIGELMISH
+234 SSPQDIGELMISH
-247 KGYPLFVREFAT
+247 KGYPLSVREFAT

-421 GMSIKQA
+421 GMPIKQA

-497 DLKVTKFNRFLDRI
+497 DLKITKFNRFLDRI

-528 KKRRGILLFASMMI
+528 KKRRGILLFASMMV

-580 NSGESAR
+580 NSGESAN

-661 EGGLPTSFMLQSEN
+661 EGGLPISFMLQSEN
-675 PEDLKATAAKVVAAL
+675 PEDLKTTAAKVVAAL

-828 LMNEL
+828 LMDEL
-833 QPPRSVT
+833 QPPKSVT

-1019 NTYDE
+1019 NNYDE